1 MSSKDNAIEI
11 HSDSD
16 DSSTKTGVQVD
27 VNPEDYVQP
36 DIPSRVLG
44 IGDDEFACLTYEAKD
59 IEIMKHPYF
68 WIEQPHMAS
77 FIRVVPYKSPHVHF
91 VELPLLP
98 NITYKCEKLPASV
111 KIYSRNMNTGNPET
125 NPNGHWVHFSIYK
138 DIQKIVIAE
147 ACAESK
153 KLWRKDYSEVVK
165 KLLNCIRWVKED
177 SKVLLVDKNIRGQT
191 QWRGCQ
197 WFVDYHKFITADE
210 NIPSCGPF
218 VMSASEYA
226 YEGNSDWSKFF
237 EYKQVAANR
246 NEIFD
251 RFKEN
256 LILYLNNL
264 KQKDTSWNDEE
275 FEYAMQVRD
284 NLEGKV
290 RKRSK
295 MREDNAVEK
304 VNTGKRNKY

>member
-1 MSSKDNAIEI
+1 M
-11 HSDSD
+11 
-16 DSSTKTGVQVD
+16 
-27 VNPEDYVQP
+27 
-36 DIPSRVLG
+36 
-44 IGDDEFACLTYEAKD
+44 
-59 IEIMKHPYF
+59 
-68 WIEQPHMAS
+68 
-77 FIRVVPYKSPHVHF
+77 
-91 VELPLLP
+91 
-98 NITYKCEKLPASV
+98 
-111 KIYSRNMNTGNPET
+111 
-125 NPNGHWVHFSIYK
+125 
-138 DIQKIVIAE
+138 
-147 ACAESK
+147 
-153 KLWRKDYSEVVK
+153 
-165 KLLNCIRWVKED
+165 
-177 SKVLLVDKNIRGQT
+177 LLVDKNIRGQT

-264 KQKDTSWNDEE
+264 KQKDKSWNDEE

-284 NLEGKV
+284 NLEGKI

-295 MREDNAVEK
+295 MRSDNAVDK